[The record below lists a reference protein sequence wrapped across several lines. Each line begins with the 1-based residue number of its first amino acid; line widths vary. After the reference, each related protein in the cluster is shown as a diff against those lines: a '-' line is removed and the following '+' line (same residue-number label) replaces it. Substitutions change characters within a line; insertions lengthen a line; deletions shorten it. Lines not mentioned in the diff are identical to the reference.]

1 MVTAQAAAAE
11 LADTLGG
18 EKDQQQMEQMTAA
31 LKEAHIATIASASAA
46 SAAADK
52 QQEKKEQSAGG
63 EDAEDSGD
71 DEGEEEGAAAAGGD
85 AAAKKKKKK
94 KKKKKTGAAG
104 ASGAHA
110 NACGVALFCQGPRVA
125 PPAGTP
131 SLYNAN
137 KAVKHRQQ
145 PSPVSVAVAG
155 MYKDKIFPEGQ
166 ILPHGGEFN
175 TFRTGSEEKRAA
187 DRMYD
192 SVLADLREAAEV
204 HRQVRSDF
212 MRWVKPGKTMLEV
225 AQHLE
230 RGVRAGLGLKYEAP
244 PVLER
249 GWAFP
254 TGCSLNHVAA
264 HFSPNAKD
272 TTVLKESDVCKID
285 FGVQING
292 HIIDCAFTLAFDPR
306 YDPLLQAVQ
315 EATNTG
321 LRAAGI
327 DVRMS
332 DIGGEIQEVMES
344 FEVELGGVT
353 HRVKPLRNLCGH
365 NIGPYSIHA
374 GKSVP
379 MVRNND
385 HTKMEEGE
393 LYAIETFGSTGRGMV
408 LEDGEVSHF
417 MKSTGQRTRPLRS
430 KAAKDLL
437 RHIDAH
443 HGTLAF
449 ARRWLEDYGAAG
461 YMSGLRE
468 LTDAGVVDRLPPLVD
483 IAGSYSAQFEH
494 TFFLKPSSKE
504 ILSRG
509 DDY

>member
-1 MVTAQAAAAE
+1 MAAPASPEAVPAAALAALSVADAPAAAA
-11 LADTLGG
+11 
-18 EKDQQQMEQMTAA
+18 
-31 LKEAHIATIASASAA
+31 ASASTAG
-46 SAAADK
+46 DK
-52 QQEKKEQSAGG
+52 QQQEKKEQAGG
-63 EDAEDSGD
+63 DDAEDSGD

-104 ASGAHA
+104 GAQA

-131 SLYNAN
+131 SPYNAN

-145 PSPVSVAVAG
+145 LSPVSVAVAD
-155 MYKDKIFPEGQ
+155 MFKDKIFPEGQ

-187 DRMYD
+187 DRLYD
-192 SVLADLREAAEV
+192 SMLTDLREAAEV

-212 MRWVKPGKTMLEV
+212 MRWVKPGKTMIEIS
-225 AQHLE
+225 QYIE
-230 RGVRAGLGLKYEAP
+230 RGTRAGLGLKYEAP

-249 GWAFP
+249 GWGFP

-264 HFSPNAKD
+264 HYTPNYKD
-272 TTVLKESDVCKID
+272 TTVLKEADVCKID

-321 LRAAGI
+321 LKAAGV
-327 DVRMS
+327 DVRLS

-344 FEVELGGVT
+344 FEVELNGVT
-353 HRVKPLRNLCGH
+353 HRVKPIRNLCGH
-365 NIGPYSIHA
+365 NIGRYSIHA

-379 MVRNND
+379 IVRNQD

-408 LEDGEVSHF
+408 LEDGECSHY
-417 MKSTGQRTRPLRS
+417 MKVFDRAQEFRPLRT
-430 KAAKDLL
+430 KGAKDLL
-437 RHIDAH
+437 RHIDTH

-449 ARRWLEDYGAAG
+449 ARRWLDDNGATGHMA
-461 YMSGLRE
+461 GLRE
-468 LTDAGVVDRLPPLVD
+468 LTDAGIVSKHPPLVD
-483 IAGSYSAQFEH
+483 IKGSYTAQFEH